1 MAGPNT
7 QEMSVSLSTRTHSGA
22 TCSGTSKAEK
32 FARYE
37 RRWAQRAGSDVQR
50 ALEMGERSPHTRR
63 LLGLDAGPILAK
75 LANRAVWYG
84 AGVARGLSAAL
95 KKWTELTGSRTG
107 FRIWQQTARAQ
118 SYWQAVRE
126 AGVRRAELRE
136 LAGHP
141 LRVLMLHSI
150 AEPRNSDE
158 ASYYLSPDRW
168 RMLLETMKARGYYCA
183 DPAKLEDPAASWG
196 ERELVLTFDD
206 GYDDFYT
213 GVFPFIED
221 YGLKP
226 IVFLPVD
233 RIGDENRWDHAIG
246 VRARKLLN
254 TAQVRELRRHG
265 VRFGSHSL
273 THPSLVN
280 IGDAQLRRE
289 LVDSR
294 QKLED
299 LLGEQI
305 TMLAYPFGA
314 NNRRVRNAATEAGY
328 KLAFSTVEGLNLWED
343 PFSLRRVEF
352 NQVLPPIFYRWK
364 LHRGHG
370 PGGSIRKELRPLYH
384 SLPSKMRAKLE
395 STRKPQHSHP
405 AAD

>member
-1 MAGPNT
+1 
-7 QEMSVSLSTRTHSGA
+7 MSVSLSTRTRSG
-22 TCSGTSKAEK
+22 TSRSGTSKETL
-32 FARYE
+32 FARCE
-37 RRWAQRAGSDVQR
+37 RRWALRAGSDVQR
-50 ALEMGERSPHTRR
+50 AIQMGERSPQTRR
-63 LLGLDAGPILAK
+63 LLGMDAGPILTK

-84 AGVARGLSAAL
+84 NGVARGLSAAL
-95 KKWTELTGSRTG
+95 KKWTELTGSRGG
-107 FRIWQQTARAQ
+107 FRLWRQTARAQ
-118 SYWQAVRE
+118 CYWQAVRE

-150 AEPRNSDE
+150 AEPRSAYE

-168 RMLLETMKARGYYCA
+168 RRLLETMKSGGYHCA
-183 DPAKLEDPAASWG
+183 DPAKLQDPAAKWG

-213 GVFPFIED
+213 EVFPLLES
-221 YGLKP
+221 YALKP
-226 IVFLPVD
+226 LVFLPVD

-246 VRARKLLN
+246 VRARKLMDA
-254 TAQVRELRRHG
+254 AQIRELRRHG

-294 QKLED
+294 HKLED
-299 LLGEQI
+299 LLGEEVR
-305 TMLAYPFGA
+305 MLAYPFGA
-314 NNRRVRNAATEAGY
+314 NDRRVRAAAIEAGY
-328 KLAFSTVEGLNLWED
+328 KLAFTTIEGLNLWED
-343 PFSLRRVEF
+343 PFSLRRIEF

-364 LHRGHG
+364 LRRGHG
-370 PGGSIRKELRPLYH
+370 PRGSVRKELAPLYN
-384 SLPSKMRAKLE
+384 SLPPKMKARLDSLRKAAK
-395 STRKPQHSHP
+395 HP
-405 AAD
+405 SEEVAAH